1 MCYNKENA
9 RDGGFFLAIQKI
21 SEKTMLVLEAGG
33 PALVE
38 FSADWCV
45 YCRRI
50 EPALKRLAEKYAGEV
65 TFGQVNIDDDPAL
78 EERFNVDTV
87 PSLFVYAG
95 SAWSEALVAPRSEAE
110 IESFLRAHLEVNV

>member
-1 MCYNKENA
+1 MA
-9 RDGGFFLAIQKI
+9 
-21 SEKTMLVLEAGG
+21 VLEAGG

-50 EPALKRLAEKYAGEV
+50 EPALKRLSEKYAGKV
-65 TFGQVNIDDDPAL
+65 TFGRVDIDEDPAL
-78 EERFNVDTV
+78 EERFRVDTV

-95 SAWSEALVAPRSEAE
+95 SAWSRALVAPGSEAE